1 MCSNHIPWTIIGICY
16 VICPILMLL
25 IRVLL
30 LRENKKRDAEPRDDT
45 YDDVY
50 IEVVLPDGTRAE
62 KRVDKVRSL
71 SSIDSR

>member
-1 MCSNHIPWTIIGICY
+1 
-16 VICPILMLL
+16 MLL

-50 IEVVLPDGTRAE
+50 IEVVLPDGTRTE

-71 SSIDSR
+71 FSIDWR

>member
-1 MCSNHIPWTIIGICY
+1 M
-16 VICPILMLL
+16 ICPILMLL

-50 IEVVLPDGTRAE
+50 IEVVLPDGTRTE
-62 KRVDKVRSL
+62 KRVDKVRSFC
-71 SSIDSR
+71 SIRSR